1 MELVYLWVEEYKN
14 IKNQGFRFSPRFEC
28 EFDGENLTITEN
40 KDYVSIFPKNIN
52 ITAIVGEN
60 GSGKSS
66 LYELLFNLIHNV
78 EIQNPNSLNFIV
90 TFDKKENQYFINNK
104 KNLDIN
110 INGEKNQCRISTDD
124 NYLLL
129 LLDLVYSPWNIV
141 NSKNKTTYKENY
153 ALEPSRILS
162 NSSLANKMDINGFD
176 SNLKSFGFYGYMYLK
191 NSSIQNDFSKK
202 LKELKN
208 VRIEERTDDK
218 IRRLKEFMILITI
231 NEKAIK
237 EFQLYF
243 PININISHIKTIYKE
258 FEVYEQNFKTK
269 KDIKESF
276 KKFMEEHENYESD
289 LINNLNAFNIAII
302 PTLNEN
308 INNITKI
315 YNNCKNLYLLFSLYN
330 FEIIFVDNSKFKDL
344 SSGQSTLLSYIGYL
358 ARYIKYCQNSNKKS
372 CTIIID
378 ECETSL
384 HPNWQKQT
392 VKFFLDS
399 IRNEVSTNFEIN
411 LIFISHSPFILSDIP
426 KDNVIFLDKFDDKET
441 EIIYPK
447 LKINGLENGNCINV
461 SEYMELKTFGANIHT
476 LLSDGF
482 FMSGGLMGEFA
493 KNKITKIL
501 RFLNDDNKF
510 IDLSRNTKIPFLIPE
525 NYLAKNLKPIIK
537 SIGEDFLRNKLLNL
551 YRNKFIKDE
560 KEKEKLILKNKIN
573 ELQKQYDELN
583 K

>member
-14 IKNQGFRFSPRFEC
+14 IKNQGFNFSPRFVC
-28 EFDGENLTITEN
+28 KFDGKNLTITED
-40 KDYVSIFPKNIN
+40 KDYISIFPENIN
-52 ITAIVGEN
+52 VTAVVGEN

-90 TFDKKENQYFINNK
+90 TFDKKENQYFINNFINNK

-124 NYLLL
+124 NYLL

-202 LKELKN
+202 LKKLKKLKN

-231 NEKAIK
+231 NEEAIK

-243 PININISHIKTIYKE
+243 PININIAHIKTIYKE

-276 KKFMEEHENYESD
+276 KKFIEEHKNYESD

-399 IRNEVSTNFEIN
+399 IKNEVSTNFEIN

-441 EIIYPK
+441 EIMYPK
-447 LKINGLENGNCINV
+447 LDIEDLKNGNCINV
-461 SEYMELKTFGANIHT
+461 SKYIELRTFGANIHN
-476 LLSDGF
+476 LLSNGF
-482 FMSGGLMGEFA
+482 FMSNGLMGEFA
-493 KNKITKIL
+493 KSKITEIL
-501 RFLNDDNKF
+501 EFLNDKEELKT
-510 IDLSRNTKIPFLIPE
+510 IKKEQI
-525 NYLAKNLKPIIK
+525 KPIIE

-551 YRNKFIKDE
+551 YHKKLTENE
-560 KEKEKLILKNKIN
+560 KETEKGILENKIE
-573 ELQKQYDELN
+573 ELKRQLKEL

>member
-1 MELVYLWVEEYKN
+1 MELVYLWVEKYKN
-14 IKNQGFRFSPRFEC
+14 IKNQGFNFSPRFEYK
-28 EFDGENLTITEN
+28 FDGKNLTITED
-40 KDYVSIFPKNIN
+40 KDYISIFPENIN
-52 ITAIVGEN
+52 VTAIVGEN

-90 TFDKKENQYFINNK
+90 TFDKKENQYFINNFINNK

-124 NYLLL
+124 NYLL

-231 NEKAIK
+231 NEEAIK

-243 PININISHIKTIYKE
+243 PININIAHIKTIYKE

-276 KKFMEEHENYESD
+276 KKFIEEHKNYESD

-302 PTLNEN
+302 HTLNEN

-399 IRNEVSTNFEIN
+399 IKNEVSTNFKIN

-441 EIIYPK
+441 KIMYPK
-447 LKINGLENGNCINV
+447 LDIEDLKNGNCINV
-461 SEYMELKTFGANIHT
+461 SKYIELRTFGANIHN
-476 LLSDGF
+476 LLSNGF
-482 FMSGGLMGEFA
+482 FMSNGLMGEFA
-493 KNKITKIL
+493 KSKITEIL
-501 RFLNDDNKF
+501 EYLNDTKNKVKLKT
-510 IDLSRNTKIPFLIPE
+510 IDDKQI
-525 NYLAKNLKPIIK
+525 KPIID

-551 YRNKFIKDE
+551 YYKKFTTDKRKI
-560 KEKEKLILKNKIN
+560 EKLILKNKID
-573 ELQKQYDELN
+573 ELQKLHDEL
-583 K
+583 